1 MMGKSGH
8 FLVTVSLA
16 VVLFLVAAE
25 AGAQAHR
32 RFDLDSGK
40 FAEVRVTGPY
50 LEFHTGAGRR
60 YPVFYVVPRGE
71 KVQVLFRRTD
81 WFKVR
86 DEHDREGWVRREQ
99 IELTELAD
107 GEPLPLEDAE
117 RRDVDALPWLAG
129 AGTGRLGHG
138 WNNTV
143 FVGYSPSPRLTVLLE
158 GDHQP
163 SRGYDRFMLL
173 GGLQFA
179 PRPDWRLAPFLE
191 IGTGLARVSANAVYQ
206 GDPPT
211 GRRSVGYYGA
221 GLRWAV
227 NNRFELR
234 LQERSYLLSHPS
246 SAHTPNEALNEWKA
260 GFAFYF

>member
-1 MMGKSGH
+1 MRMAH
-8 FLVTVSLA
+8 QTEQTPALA
-16 VVLFLVAAE
+16 AVRPGLTINAVMIDNDR
-25 AGAQAHR
+25 HR
-32 RFDLDSGK
+32 RL
-40 FAEVRVTGPY
+40 
-50 LEFHTGAGRR
+50 
-60 YPVFYVVPRGE
+60 
-71 KVQVLFRRTD
+71 
-81 WFKVR
+81 
-86 DEHDREGWVRREQ
+86 REQ
-99 IELTELAD
+99 ILTFKQ
-107 GEPLPLEDAE
+107 DAE